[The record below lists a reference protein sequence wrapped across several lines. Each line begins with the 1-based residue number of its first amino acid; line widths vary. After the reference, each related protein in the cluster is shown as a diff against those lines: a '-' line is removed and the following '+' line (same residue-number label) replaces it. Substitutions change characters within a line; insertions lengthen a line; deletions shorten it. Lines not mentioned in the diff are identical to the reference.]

1 MAQGKRG
8 AIRAIAKLDRTE
20 LALNYR
26 KQGLSYRAIAARVA
40 AELTIPQYSAQAAH
54 RDVAERFAELNR
66 ALSHGAEELRALENA
81 RLDSYLSA
89 LGPSIELGDPK
100 AIAVAVRISER
111 RAKMAGLDAP
121 IEVKIQAEAAAIAT
135 NEFALLL
142 SRLAARPDF
151 PRASLDILLEEGEA
165 LGDRAAMA
173 GAN

>member
-1 MAQGKRG
+1 
-8 AIRAIAKLDRTE
+8 
-20 LALNYR
+20 
-26 KQGLSYRAIAARVA
+26 
-40 AELTIPQYSAQAAH
+40 
-54 RDVAERFAELNR
+54 LNR

-135 NEFALLL
+135 SEFALLL

-151 PRASLDILLEEGEA
+151 PRESLEILLEEGEA
-165 LGDRAAMA
+165 LGAQAAMSE
-173 GAN
+173 AN